1 MSATDGGDPVTR
13 LLQLLTP
20 TELLGMVTMAEA
32 ERLSTLSEDTLRRE
46 HSDKVHKLSKRRSGM
61 RRVDALMLGG
71 HGRGVER

>member
-46 HSDKVHKLSKRRSGM
+46 HSTRSTSFPSGD
-61 RRVDALMLGG
+61 RACAASTR
-71 HGRGVER
+71 